1 MQFPQSTRRVRSKYG
16 AVKTQIDGHTFASKA
31 EAKRYAQLKELER
44 IGEIDS
50 LELQPKYELAPGV
63 KFSDAARATPALR
76 YVADFRYRDHLGRL
90 VIEDVKGMS
99 KNTEGY
105 RIKKHLM
112 LAIHGIEVKEV
123 RVR

>member
-1 MQFPQSTRRVRSKYG
+1 MQFPQSTRQVRSKYG
-16 AVKTQIDGHTFASKA
+16 AVKTQIDGHVFASKA
-31 EAKRYAQLKELER
+31 EARRYAQLKELER

-50 LELQPKYELAPGV
+50 LELQPRYELAPGV
-63 KFSDAARATPALR
+63 KFSDASRATPALR
-76 YVADFRYRDHLGRL
+76 YVGDFRYRDHLGRL
-90 VIEDVKGMS
+90 VVEDVKGGPV
-99 KNTEGY
+99 TEGF

>member
-1 MQFPQSTRRVRSKYG
+1 MPFPQSARQVRSKYG

-50 LELQPKYELAPGV
+50 LELQPRYELAPGV
-63 KFSDAARATPALR
+63 KFSDSARATPALR

-90 VIEDVKGMS
+90 VVEDVKGGPV
-99 KNTEGY
+99 TEGY

-112 LAIHGIEVKEV
+112 LAIHGIEVREV